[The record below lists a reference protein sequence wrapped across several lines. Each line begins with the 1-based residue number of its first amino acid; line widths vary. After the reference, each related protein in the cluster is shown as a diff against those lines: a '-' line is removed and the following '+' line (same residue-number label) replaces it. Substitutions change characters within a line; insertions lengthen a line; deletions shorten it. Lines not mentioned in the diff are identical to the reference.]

1 MHHEKPSAG
10 YYIYPCDIAGKT
22 VLASKNRMDSGG
34 GRRNRTG
41 VHGFAGRCMTTLPP
55 RRRRAIKK

>member
-1 MHHEKPSAG
+1 MESLKDRK
-10 YYIYPCDIAGKT
+10 ID
-22 VLASKNRMDSGG
+22 GG

-55 RRRRAIKK
+55 RRRRAIGK